1 MRRKFFRLKLLLR
14 YSAMSEL
21 PSNMLPVSQLEAILG
36 AIMAH
41 RISEENKADVLYNYK
56 GLDVLTLGYL
66 G

>member
-1 MRRKFFRLKLLLR
+1 
-14 YSAMSEL
+14 MSEL

-56 GLDVLTLGYL
+56 GLDVLTLAK
-66 G
+66 